1 MRDKAFNIAKNLKYN
16 GYQRSL
22 ASVVYKFLDIKTSA
36 THANKFTG
44 CTVKNKIMQNKELP
58 EELHKLIS
66 RNLKTKKY
74 THLL

>member
-22 ASVVYKFLDIKTSA
+22 ASGVYKFLDIKTSA
-36 THANKFTG
+36 THANKFAG
-44 CTVKNKIMQNKELP
+44 CAVKKKIMQNKELA

-66 RNLKTKKY
+66 RNLKNKKY